1 MTEIYAIGPLR
12 LDADACVLTR
22 DGVLLP
28 LGKRAV
34 SALTIL
40 VRAAPHH
47 VTKTR
52 LLEMAWP
59 GVVVEEGNLA
69 VQILSIRRTLAA
81 VSGSERWLE
90 TLPRRGYRVQVLL
103 RRPSELPEGATGA
116 IIGDT
121 ATGLQGP
128 SSGCPR
134 THRTP
139 VPTRL
144 SVRRSP
150 NPSRRSLAG
159 SASWRSFPGW
169 CPPTAW

>member
-90 TLPRRGYRVQVLL
+90 TLPRRGYRFIAPLH
-103 RRPSELPEGATGA
+103 RPDVAAAGRASP
-116 IIGDT
+116 
-121 ATGLQGP
+121 
-128 SSGCPR
+128 CPR
-134 THRTP
+134 LAVLP
-139 VPTRL
+139 FSNL
-144 SVRRSP
+144 SDDSSHEYFAER
-150 NPSRRSLAG
+150 
-159 SASWRSFPGW
+159 
-169 CPPTAW
+169 